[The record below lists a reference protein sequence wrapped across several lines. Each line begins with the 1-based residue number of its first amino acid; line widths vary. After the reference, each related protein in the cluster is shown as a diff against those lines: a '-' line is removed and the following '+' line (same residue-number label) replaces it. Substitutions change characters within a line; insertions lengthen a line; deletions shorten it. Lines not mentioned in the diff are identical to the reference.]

1 MRHRAQHVLDGVN
14 RLQDHYFAETLIL
27 VRLVTPSASGR
38 VGVPDRGHDL
48 VGCGT
53 VGNLF
58 RGQQIIGNRIVIAAA
73 AVVHCGAK
81 TLLGS
86 LDSLR
91 FI

>member
-14 RLQDHYFAETLIL
+14 RLQDHHFAETLIL
-27 VRLVTPSASGR
+27 VRLVTPSASASGG

-48 VGCGT
+48 VGCGA

-73 AVVHCGAK
+73 AVVHCEAK

-86 LDSLR
+86 LDS
-91 FI
+91 